1 MRRRYLI
8 AVSAVMAVVVVA
20 CSGESTTTTEG
31 TGVEEERIEM
41 AELAFTP
48 DTLTVA
54 SGATVVWANADETL
68 SHTSTSDD
76 DLWSSGNLAVGDEF
90 SHTFDEAGTFAYFCE
105 IHPTMRGTIVVE

>member
-8 AVSAVMAVVVVA
+8 AALAVMAAA
-20 CSGESTTTTEG
+20 CGGVGTTTTEG

-54 SGATVVWANADETL
+54 AGATVIWVNADETL

-76 DLWSSGNLAVGDEF
+76 ALWSSGNLAVGDEF
-90 SHTFDEAGTFAYFCE
+90 SHAFDEAGTFAYFCE